1 MKRVLLATSVLGPFL
16 LAACPGPEK
25 NPSVLWL
32 APNGSEVII
41 KLSDKQP
48 SPW

>member
-1 MKRVLLATSVLGPFL
+1 MKRVLLATSVLG
-16 LAACPGPEK
+16 LAACPGPAK

-41 KLSDKQP
+41 KLSDAQP
-48 SPW
+48 APW

>member
-1 MKRVLLATSVLGPFL
+1 MKRALLATSVLG
-16 LAACPGPEK
+16 LAACPGPDK

-41 KLSDKQP
+41 KLSEKQP